1 MLMGVGFAVVILA
14 GGAMFM
20 NMNTT
25 EAPAATD
32 NTQNEAAMQQLT
44 DENADL
50 KTKISELLKQNEELM
65 LNNENTGEAEEPNTE
80 EESAS
85 SNDNAA
91 ASGSKIHT
99 VVPGE
104 SLWSIAALHYGDG
117 NQYTK
122 IVQMNSNIQNPDVI
136 SVGLTLSL

>member
-1 MLMGVGFAVVILA
+1 
-14 GGAMFM
+14 
-20 NMNTT
+20 
-25 EAPAATD
+25 
-32 NTQNEAAMQQLT
+32 
-44 DENADL
+44 
-50 KTKISELLKQNEELM
+50 M